1 MHCQEELTDDCGI
14 PKKGNPHGDL
24 GEAEKMKGNSQKP
37 KTNMPL
43 FFLRHGEN
51 LTCSAHR
58 CMDESL
64 MCHGLTARARLRSH
78 MVETELVRPRIL
90 PSLVLSE

>member
-1 MHCQEELTDDCGI
+1 MRYQEELTDDCGI
-14 PKKGNPHGDL
+14 PEKGKPHGDL
-24 GEAEKMKGNSQKP
+24 GEAEKMKGNAQKP

-58 CMDESL
+58 CMDQSL
-64 MCHGLTARARLRSH
+64 MCHGLTAHARLRSQ
-78 MVETELVRPRIL
+78 MFETELARPRTL
-90 PSLVLSE
+90 LSLVLSE